1 MPSYLSNLW
10 DAIQGKPTEG
20 FQDSGSGPRA
30 YMGIALI
37 ATLVS
42 LLPMFLF
49 AFGSARL
56 SWCLNHSYGWSILC
70 FFFPGFY
77 YPYYSLILNPLCNV
91 TPSTM
96 SGGRRR

>member
-1 MPSYLSNLW
+1 MNLLN
-10 DAIQGKPTEG
+10 AIQGKSSEG
-20 FQDSGSGPRA
+20 FEDSGKARG

-37 ATLVS
+37 ASLIS

-70 FFFPGFY
+70 FLFPGFY
-77 YPYYSLILNPLCNV
+77 YPYYSLLLNPLCR
-91 TPSTM
+91 TPTAPAGM
-96 SGGRRR
+96 VGGRRR